1 MFKWIKNIL
10 GIESQKEEDDFSKPL
25 LLTPEQRVYTPE
37 PVVDTLE
44 PIVDTPELIV
54 DLDNMNKK
62 ELLAEAKAR
71 GIKVNSSL
79 KKAEILDRLKNG

>member
-37 PVVDTLE
+37 P
-44 PIVDTPELIV
+44 IVDTPEPVV

-62 ELLAEAKAR
+62 ELLAEAKSR

-79 KKAEILDRLKNG
+79 KKAEILDCLKNG